1 MSDIVI
7 RQFTKNDRA
16 DVRRISCDTA
26 FLGMDNKLFFD
37 NDEILA
43 DVLTLYYTDYEPQSC
58 FVAVEE
64 DKVIGYII
72 GTKDVR
78 RMHITFNKRIL
89 PQTIGKA
96 LRKGFFKRANNLKF
110 FLHVAVS
117 FLRGEFFAPDF
128 SRKYPATLHIN
139 IDKNFRGRKIGEKL
153 IEHYLN
159 YLKEEKVAGIH
170 FGTMSEG
177 AKKFFIKL
185 GFSILFEGK
194 HSYLKY
200 ITKQHTP
207 YYILGRKL

>member
-7 RQFTKNDRA
+7 RQFTKNDRE
-16 DVRRISCDTA
+16 DIRRINCDTA
-26 FLGMDNKLFFD
+26 FLEADRKLFFD
-37 NDEILA
+37 DDEILA

-58 FVAVEE
+58 FVAIEE

-72 GTKDVR
+72 GAKDVR
-78 RMHITFNKRIL
+78 RMRITFNKRIL

-96 LRKGFFKRANNLKF
+96 LRKGFFLRANNLKF

-117 FLRGEFFAPDF
+117 FFKGEFFAPDF

-159 YLKEEKVAGIH
+159 YLKKQGVQGIH

-194 HSYLKY
+194 HSYLSY
-200 ITKQHTP
+200 ITKQNSP
-207 YYILGRKL
+207 YYILGKTL